1 MPSQKEKSMTDSEMK
16 LYQSEEDGKLIVY
29 QTENKKDIEV
39 YVAENTIWLTQ
50 SQIAD
55 LFVTTPQNVTIHIRN
70 IFKDRELEKAS
81 TCKDFLQVQQE
92 GNRQVSRVR
101 QFYNLDIILSVGYRV
116 KSVAATRFR
125 IWATSVLHEFLLNGN
140 IVHYRLNQLEN
151 KVLEHDNQIKT
162 LVRTALPPT
171 QGVFFDGQIFDA
183 YVFAADLVKSAKES
197 IVLID
202 NYVDESVLLL
212 LSKRNVNVHARIIT
226 RKISPVLATD
236 LAKHNQQYPPITIE
250 ESSRYH
256 DRFLI
261 IDATVYHI
269 GASLKDLGK
278 KLFAFS
284 RLDIPTEMLV
294 P

>member
-1 MPSQKEKSMTDSEMK
+1 MK

-81 TCKDFLQVQQE
+81 TCKDFLQIQQE

-125 IWATSVLHEFLLNGN
+125 IWERSYSHSPGWIFRRKCWYHNGFVRRSVACDFSAAQ
-140 IVHYRLNQLEN
+140 IPRL
-151 KVLEHDNQIKT
+151 
-162 LVRTALPPT
+162 
-171 QGVFFDGQIFDA
+171 
-183 YVFAADLVKSAKES
+183 
-197 IVLID
+197 
-202 NYVDESVLLL
+202 
-212 LSKRNVNVHARIIT
+212 
-226 RKISPVLATD
+226 
-236 LAKHNQQYPPITIE
+236 
-250 ESSRYH
+250 
-256 DRFLI
+256 
-261 IDATVYHI
+261 
-269 GASLKDLGK
+269 
-278 KLFAFS
+278 
-284 RLDIPTEMLV
+284 
-294 P
+294 